1 MPIPNPSFE
10 DAGANS
16 GDADQWSVSVLSA
29 GGAIAD
35 FAEDAPKPV
44 EDFEGASWGTD
55 AFIYAPTG
63 MPVAFD
69 ADEAPQPNNAETFG
83 RWKSNEGYQTIVS
96 GGVAVVF
103 SGPATAETFSSS
115 DWGTAGYATEVVDP
129 TTELETFEA
138 PGWGAHSAIVSGGT
152 TVSFDRGTSDVE
164 DFEEAEGD
172 VLFFVSDEATGLC
185 AVPTGVHGK
194 SNGDRVTLKTTGAL
208 PTGTAAN
215 IPYYVIVVSTTTF
228 RISKTNGGAA
238 VVFSSLGSGS
248 LYLHADERYFWTVT
262 E

>member
-1 MPIPNPSFE
+1 MALPNPSFE
-10 DAGANS
+10 DAGANP
-16 GDADQWSVSVLSA
+16 GEADQWTTSVVGSTFI
-29 GGAIAD
+29 IAD
-35 FAEDAPKPV
+35 FAEDVPKPV
-44 EDFEGASWGTD
+44 EDFEGNSWGTD
-55 AFIYAPTG
+55 AYVYVPTG

-69 ADEAPQPNNAETFG
+69 ANEAPQPSNAETFN
-83 RWKSNEGYQTIVS
+83 RWLFNGGYRTVVT

-103 SGPATAETFSSS
+103 SGGASAETFTAS
-115 DWGTAGYATEVVDP
+115 DWGTTGYETELADP
-129 TTELETFEA
+129 ITELENFEA
-138 PGWGAHSAIVSGGT
+138 PGWGAYSTEVTTGT
-152 TVSFDRGTSDVE
+152 DAEFDQGTATVE

-194 SNGDRVTLKTTGAL
+194 SNGDRVTLKTTGTL
-208 PTGTAAN
+208 PIGTAAN